1 MSSRDI
7 TRVEQL
13 ESQLVQLSTP
23 TSKLQQV
30 QKYLLDSS
38 FFSDFSKSLSNLT
51 KQVSA
56 LDIQLRSLKGTIGKF
71 TTMVAAHSQ
80 KLSSDLQRVSQK
92 RLKETDAAV
101 NRTVDLENQY
111 KQFKLESNLSSQGTL
126 NWMKREAMNLRK
138 ALQESIE
145 TTSRMVKDRLKGLE
159 DLGPEV
165 TELVDSARE
174 TVLQMH
180 TFESLNREGLI
191 EAKTHTRKRQSM
203 SSRSSLDVVSIRDQL
218 LDEVTSRLA
227 GAVEDIRQKL
237 DRDYTALYT
246 EYGNGMLQLRG
257 EIQAV
262 QERIKTGHGAEKGKA
277 HPDNQLVQLLSEAQK
292 TLTSLAQYAERG
304 LDNVR
309 DICLGV
315 RDSLTEAQSAE
326 HKDVYLQSVRAQLD
340 QCQEQFRSYETRN
353 NSDLYTVQDTLDRAE
368 RLFKQLL
375 LFEET
380 PERFR
385 LLKSEGERMRS
396 LRMDFATIKKTV
408 LAKQHELEDEIFS
421 LSDDYHHLSMEE
433 GTRSEGD

>member
-1 MSSRDI
+1 
-7 TRVEQL
+7 
-13 ESQLVQLSTP
+13 
-23 TSKLQQV
+23 
-30 QKYLLDSS
+30 
-38 FFSDFSKSLSNLT
+38 
-51 KQVSA
+51 
-56 LDIQLRSLKGTIGKF
+56 
-71 TTMVAAHSQ
+71 
-80 KLSSDLQRVSQK
+80 
-92 RLKETDAAV
+92 
-101 NRTVDLENQY
+101 
-111 KQFKLESNLSSQGTL
+111 
-126 NWMKREAMNLRK
+126 
-138 ALQESIE
+138 
-145 TTSRMVKDRLKGLE
+145 
-159 DLGPEV
+159 
-165 TELVDSARE
+165 
-174 TVLQMH
+174 
-180 TFESLNREGLI
+180 
-191 EAKTHTRKRQSM
+191 M

-262 QERIKTGHGAEKGKA
+262 QERIKMGRGAEKGKP

-292 TLTSLAQYAERG
+292 TLTSLSQYAERG

-315 RDSLTEAQSAE
+315 RDSLTEAQSAD

-353 NSDLYTVQDTLDRAE
+353 NSDLYTVQDTLDRSE
-368 RLFKQLL
+368 QLFKQLL

-396 LRMDFATIKKTV
+396 LRLDFAAIKKTV

-433 GTRSEGD
+433 GARSEED